1 MNLKNQRRLAALIL
15 NVGVNRVWIDPE
27 RAEDVDLA
35 ITRSE
40 IRKLIHEG
48 AIKAAPERSQSRSR
62 ARSMAAKKRAGRRRG
77 PGTRKGG
84 KYSVVSRKSRW
95 ISRIR
100 ALRRRLR
107 ALRERRA
114 ITANTYRRLYMKAKG
129 GEFRS
134 VAELERYITEQ
145 GLRRR
150 AFG

>member
-1 MNLKNQRRLAALIL
+1 MSLRSQRRLAASIL

-27 RAEDVDLA
+27 RAEDVELA
-35 ITRSE
+35 ITREE

-48 AIKAAPERSQSRSR
+48 AIKAAPERSQSRAR
-62 ARSMAAKKRAGRRRG
+62 ARALAAKKRGGRRRG
-77 PGTRKGG
+77 PGSRKGG
-84 KYSVVSRKSRW
+84 KYSVVPRKTRW
-95 ISRIR
+95 MSRIR

-107 ALRERRA
+107 ALRERRV
-114 ITANTYRRLYMKAKG
+114 ITVSTYRNLYMKAKG